1 MKHAK
6 TAMANNRKTT
16 VLKKK
21 AEKQFEKTAVLKN
34 SWNTNLMFNPEDNS
48 QWKMKNNYNALTDP
62 EK

>member
-21 AEKQFEKTAVLKN
+21 TEKQFEKTAVLKN
-34 SWNTNLMFNPEDNS
+34 S
-48 QWKMKNNYNALTDP
+48 
-62 EK
+62 